1 MNKGEEIRDKFQL
14 ELQTKLREWVE
25 YDNQQ
30 QVLNEKL
37 NEIRA
42 KKKDISEE
50 IFELTNN
57 TDIKV
62 KMNEEKIH
70 ITKTNVQQPL
80 TFKYLQS
87 SLSNIIKNES
97 QLEQTMRYIKEN
109 REVKVVSEIKRI
121 LPK

>member
-1 MNKGEEIRDKFQL
+1 MSKTAEEL
-14 ELQTKLREWVE
+14 ELKTKLRQWLE

-30 QVLNEKL
+30 QALNEKL

-42 KKKDISEE
+42 KKKDITEE

-57 TDIKV
+57 TEIKV
-62 KMNEEKIH
+62 KMNEERIH
-70 ITKTNVQQPL
+70 ILKTNVHQPL
-80 TFKYLQS
+80 TLIYLQT

-109 REVKVVSEIKRI
+109 REIKVVPEIKRI